1 MPKSLRCKIKKLC
14 YNGALTE
21 RERDRILKALDQENV
36 IQQMRDA
43 TEEERKSVKDYTA
56 NMCTTQD
63 RLCDSCE
70 HSRDGN
76 INDTETC
83 HECMWDSKYEPKRW

>member
-14 YNGALTE
+14 YNGTLTE

-36 IQQMRDA
+36 IQSTDGY
-43 TEEERKSVKDYTA
+43 DYTA

-63 RLCDSCE
+63 RRCDNCE
-70 HSRDGN
+70 HSRDGH

-83 HECMWDSKYEPKRW
+83 HECMWDSKYEPRRE

>member
-36 IQQMRDA
+36 IQQLCDA
-43 TEEERKSVKDYTA
+43 TEGYFVTGDYTT

-63 RLCDSCE
+63 RRCDSCE
-70 HSRDGN
+70 HSRDGK

-83 HECMWDSKYEPKRW
+83 HECMWDSKYEPRRE